1 VNTNENP
8 DNISVFNKKM
18 GEELL
23 KLNVLYAFA
32 GKDLM
37 NLNDTT

>member
-1 VNTNENP
+1 
-8 DNISVFNKKM
+8 M

-37 NLNDTT
+37 NLNDTTYRCIIARLLYM